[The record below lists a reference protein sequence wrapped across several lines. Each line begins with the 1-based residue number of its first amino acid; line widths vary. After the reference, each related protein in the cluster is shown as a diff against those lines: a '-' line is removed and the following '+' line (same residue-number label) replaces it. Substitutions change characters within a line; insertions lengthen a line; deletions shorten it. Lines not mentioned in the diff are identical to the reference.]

1 MLKQRRAF
9 LLAVLVA
16 ISTIMT
22 LAAAVSGWVQVRRAQ
37 AVQANKLEWKDA
49 VAHTAF
55 SFERQFLQFR
65 GRLSAVIVS
74 EGRAEQQEDLALRWE
89 VFVSRIRLFPSTQ
102 GMDKLAEG
110 QAYQVLM
117 PRLDKLV
124 AQGDRLLASR
134 PLSLPEAKAMLESMD
149 SIAYDV
155 QAMSRAAASVTVD
168 LVEQQFDALQQQAI
182 LIGALAALQV
192 LLLLVVGFALRTWQ
206 RQQIDARLRLEQLA
220 GELSEAKLAAETA
233 ARTKSQ
239 FLANMSH
246 ELRTPF
252 QGVLGM
258 LQLLE
263 KTPLSRAQQELVLTA
278 RGSAT
283 HLLSILNEILDLSA
297 IEAGKAIL
305 HPAPLDLHRLCK
317 EVEAPMRV
325 QAEERGLSLV
335 VHFESEMPTWVLG
348 DATRIKQIL
357 FNLLNN
363 AIKFTPKGEVRL
375 DVRGVRQADGSF
387 HLSLRVV
394 DTGIGM
400 DAETQARLFQR
411 FAPGDGSL
419 TRRFGGAGL
428 GLEISRNL
436 ARLMGGDLEAT
447 SELGKGSR
455 FVLNLQLP
463 PATAQEAEPLPAS
476 PVRAAP
482 RGLRVLV
489 VDDHPI
495 NRRYMGLVLESL
507 GHHAMFCGNGQEAL
521 ESVQAQA
528 HDAILM
534 DIHMPVMDGLEA
546 TRAIRALGGR
556 FAAVPILAL
565 SADVVAGS
573 RERAFS
579 AGCNAFLSKPIQ
591 IESLVSALGLV
602 EGEGPREAE
611 AAPPE
616 VAPPPQEA
624 VPCLSPRFGEM
635 AARLPK
641 ARLRELLAMFFAD
654 ESRALAG
661 LREALLEGDGPVVG
675 AAAHKCKGSARLL
688 GLQSVA
694 DVAEEAEDW
703 ARGGESAR
711 EPEALVT
718 AFDAALADS
727 RRALAR
733 WMEEPDGQPA

>member
-1 MLKQRRAF
+1 MLKQRRAI

-37 AVQANKLEWKDA
+37 AVQANKLEWKDS

-55 SFERQFLQFR
+55 AFERQYLQFR
-65 GRLSAVIVS
+65 GRLAAVVVS
-74 EGRAEQQEDLALRWE
+74 QSRAQQEEDLALRWE
-89 VFVSRIRLFPSTQ
+89 IFVSRIKLFPTTQ
-102 GMDKLAEG
+102 GMDRLAEV
-110 QAYQVLM
+110 QAFQALM
-117 PRLDKLV
+117 PRLDTLV
-124 AQGDRLLASR
+124 AQGDRFFAKRPVSMTEAVDLL
-134 PLSLPEAKAMLESMD
+134 EAMD
-149 SIAYDV
+149 EIAYDV
-155 QAMSRAAASVTVD
+155 QALSRAAASVTME
-168 LVEQQFDALQQQAI
+168 LVEQQFDTLQEQAI

-192 LLLLVVGFALRTWQ
+192 LLLFMVGMALRTWQ
-206 RQQIDARLRLEQLA
+206 KQQIEARLRLEQLA

-258 LQLLE
+258 MQLLE
-263 KTPLSRAQQELVLTA
+263 KTPLSRSQQELVATA
-278 RGSAT
+278 SGSAT

-297 IEAGKAIL
+297 IEAGRAIL
-305 HPAPLDLHRLCK
+305 HPAPLDLHRLCQ
-317 EVEAPMRV
+317 EVDAPMRV

-335 VHFESEMPTWVLG
+335 VQVESEVPTWVLG

-375 DVRGVRQADGSF
+375 DVRGTRQADGSV
-387 HLSLRVV
+387 HLCMRVL

-400 DAETQARLFQR
+400 DAGTQERLFQR
-411 FAPGDGSL
+411 FAPGDSSL
-419 TRRFGGAGL
+419 TRRFSGAGL

-455 FVLNLQLP
+455 FVLTLQLP
-463 PATAQEAEPLPAS
+463 PATPQDEEEIPSATA
-476 PVRAAP
+476 RATP
-482 RGLRVLV
+482 RCLRVLV

-507 GHHAMFCGNGQEAL
+507 GHRAAFCGNGKEAV
-521 ESVQAQA
+521 EAVRSQA

-546 TRAIRALGGR
+546 TRAIRAMGGR

-565 SADVVAGS
+565 SADVLAGS

-591 IESLVSALGLV
+591 IEGLVSALGLI
-602 EGEGPREAE
+602 EGGEDC
-611 AAPPE
+611 AALAAQVSPE
-616 VAPPPQEA
+616 PAQAPS
-624 VPCLSPRFGEM
+624 CLSPRFGEM

-641 ARLRELLAMFFAD
+641 ARLRELLNMFFAD
-654 ESRALAG
+654 ESGALAG
-661 LREALLEGDGPVVG
+661 LREALRDGDGPVVR

-694 DVAEEAEDW
+694 DVAEEAEAW
-703 ARGGESAR
+703 SRGDEPVR
-711 EPEALVT
+711 EPDDLVDAFDEAL
-718 AFDAALADS
+718 AES
-727 RRALAR
+727 RRALTQ
-733 WMEEPDGQPA
+733 WMSQADGLPA

>member
-1 MLKQRRAF
+1 MLKKRRAV

-16 ISTIMT
+16 ISTMMT
-22 LAAAVSGWVQVRRAQ
+22 LASAVSGWVQVRRAQ

-55 SFERQFLQFR
+55 AFERQFLQFR
-65 GRLSAVIVS
+65 GRLAALIAS
-74 EGRAEQQEDLALRWE
+74 EGRAQQQDDLAMRWE
-89 VFVSRIRLFPSTQ
+89 VFVSRIRLIPSTQ

-110 QAYQVLM
+110 QAYQALM
-117 PRLDKLV
+117 PQLEKLIV
-124 AQGDRLLASR
+124 QGDRLFAAR
-134 PLSLPEAKAMLESMD
+134 PLSMAEAAALLEAMD
-149 SIAYDV
+149 AIAYDV
-155 QAMSRAAASVTVD
+155 QGMSRAAASVTVD
-168 LVEQQFDALQQQAI
+168 LVEQQFDALQEQAI

-192 LLLLVVGFALRTWQ
+192 LLLVGVGFALRTWQ
-206 RQQIDARLRLEQLA
+206 KQQTEARERLEQLA
-220 GELSEAKLAAETA
+220 GELSEATLAAETA

-258 LQLLE
+258 LQLLG

-305 HPAPLDLHRLCK
+305 HAAALDLHRLCK

-335 VHFESEMPTWVLG
+335 VQFESEVPTWVLG

-375 DVRGVRQADGSF
+375 DVRGTRQADGSF
-387 HLSLRVV
+387 HLCLCVV

-400 DAETQARLFQR
+400 DADTQARLFQR

-436 ARLMGGDLEAT
+436 ARLMGGNLEAS

-455 FVLNLQLP
+455 FALTLHLP
-463 PATAQEAEPLPAS
+463 PATPQEDELLPAA
-476 PVRAAP
+476 PARAAP
-482 RGLRVLV
+482 RCLRVLV

-507 GHHAMFCGNGQEAL
+507 GHHAIFCGNGQEAL
-521 ESVQAQA
+521 DAVQGQE

-556 FAAVPILAL
+556 FVTVPILAL
-565 SADVVAGS
+565 SADVLAGS

-602 EGEGPREAE
+602 EGDGVGEGQAAQALPEPAE
-611 AAPPE
+611 ASS
-616 VAPPPQEA
+616 
-624 VPCLSPRFGEM
+624 CLSPRFAEM

-641 ARLRELLAMFFAD
+641 VRLRELLNMFFAD
-654 ESRALAG
+654 ESGALAG
-661 LREALLEGDGPVVG
+661 LREALLQGDGPVVG

-694 DVAEEAEDW
+694 DVAEEAEAW
-703 ARGGESAR
+703 ARGDEPAR
-711 EPEALVT
+711 EPGALVD
-718 AFDAALADS
+718 AFDDALAES

-733 WMEEPDGQPA
+733 WMAQADSLPA